1 MKILSRDFTLREKV
15 LLLILG
21 IILIGL
27 LYVRFIYMPVIDSID
42 RLKAEQ
48 SSAETELSLVNAQ
61 LTVLERKQA
70 ELDDIEGD
78 GGMSYMPSYN
88 NARNVT
94 KLLNDVL
101 GSNGYAITF
110 SNVTRDGDQ
119 VRRNIS
125 LQFEAAKLDD
135 VESIL
140 KQLSEGE
147 YRCEIG
153 SVSVNKSSRYGY
165 DTKTTVNTDLTF
177 YETMVG
183 GTEDAGLP
191 SK

>member
-1 MKILSRDFTLREKV
+1 MKILSRDFTLREKI

-21 IILIGL
+21 IILLGL
-27 LYVRFIYMPVIDSID
+27 LYVRFVYMPVIDSIEK
-42 RLKAEQ
+42 LKIEQAE
-48 SSAETELSLVNAQ
+48 AETQLNLVTAQ
-61 LTVLERKQA
+61 VAVLDRKQK
-70 ELDDIEGD
+70 ELDSLEGE

-94 KLLNDVL
+94 RLLNDVL

-135 VESIL
+135 VEDIL

-177 YETMVG
+177 FETMVG

-191 SK
+191 LK